1 MLTLKQVNKEIAK
14 TYPTLKLAKGEG
26 YFYIYS
32 DDKKTGLYLASLYTT
47 SILVYNLNDLTL
59 KQWIEA
65 INELY

>member
-1 MLTLKQVNKEIAK
+1 MLTIKQVNKEIAK
-14 TYPTLKLAKGEG
+14 TYPTVKLAKGNG

-32 DDKKTGLYLASLYTT
+32 EDIETGNFLASLYST
-47 SILVYNLNDLTL
+47 SILVDKINHLTI

>member
-1 MLTLKQVNKEIAK
+1 MLTLNKVNKEIAK
-14 TYPTLKLAKGEG
+14 TYPTVKLAKGNG

-32 DDKKTGLYLASLYTT
+32 EDIETGNFLASLYST
-47 SILVYNLNDLTL
+47 SILVDKINHLTI

>member
-1 MLTLKQVNKEIAK
+1 MLTLNQVNKEIAK
-14 TYPTLKLAKGEG
+14 TYPTVKIAKGDG

-47 SILVYNLNDLTL
+47 SICVNNINHLTL
-59 KQWIEA
+59 PQWIEA

>member
-1 MLTLKQVNKEIAK
+1 MLTLNQVNKEIAK
-14 TYPTLKLAKGEG
+14 TYPMVKLAKGNG

-32 DDKKTGLYLASLYTT
+32 EDIETGNFLASLYST
-47 SILVYNLNDLTL
+47 SILVHKINHLTL

>member
-14 TYPTLKLAKGEG
+14 TYPMVKLAKGNG

-32 DDKKTGLYLASLYTT
+32 KDTKTGNYLSSLYST
-47 SILVYNLNDLTL
+47 SILVNKINHLTL